1 MGRIGSTGLL
11 ALVVASAAAL
21 STTRPSASAR
31 ANLLQVLSR
40 EIPVPERFTASLEGN
55 AKIEEAVAALE
66 AAATDEERPS
76 FPRDLM
82 QLDGTWTLKY
92 TNNAPPPPPDWVPA
106 AAGNL
111 AGRDVCQRIDVMGRR
126 VVNCVTIN
134 PWPVGDDVPGG
145 ALLESL
151 PILGGP
157 IAALAKA
164 SVRLELDH
172 KFNVEG
178 DGADGGPRRAA
189 GTNRIAIA
197 LERVERTLSGL
208 DESASPLFATLLP
221 TESRLEVPE
230 PVKALNA
237 ALASTALGG
246 GLFDTTYCDE
256 SIRISRGTSPLAREL
271 RVFVKADATVDGDT
285 VVPEPFEDRFASA
298 PPGEDDAD
306 PADSIPSD

>member
-1 MGRIGSTGLL
+1 MLTLATACSATALSPRAQLL
-11 ALVVASAAAL
+11 RLVPRSGFAAPAQATEIDAAA
-21 STTRPSASAR
+21 R
-31 ANLLQVLSR
+31 
-40 EIPVPERFTASLEGN
+40 
-55 AKIEEAVAALE
+55 ALE
-66 AAATDEERPS
+66 ESAEAPG

-82 QLDGTWTLKY
+82 EIEGRWRLLY
-92 TNNAPPPPPDWVPA
+92 TSSPALALPAGLPPPFD
-106 AAGNL
+106 L
-111 AGRDVCQRIDVMGRR
+111 ASSPLAPRAVEQRIDVMGRR

-172 KFNVEG
+172 KFDVEG

-230 PVKALNA
+230 PVKAFNA

-256 SIRISRGTSPLAREL
+256 SIRISRGTSPIAREL